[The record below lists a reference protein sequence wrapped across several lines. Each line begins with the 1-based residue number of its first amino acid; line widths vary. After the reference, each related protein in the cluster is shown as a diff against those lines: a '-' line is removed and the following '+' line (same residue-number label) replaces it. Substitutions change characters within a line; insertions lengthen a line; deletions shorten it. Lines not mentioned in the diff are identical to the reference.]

1 MNALKSISFPAET
14 LLDLRREIDQ
24 LKEVTPF
31 SVHPNLA
38 ERVASIGIAREVG
51 TINDELARFIFDAE
65 RGEVVDP
72 SSLWSEFVEWNG
84 NVGVK
89 IQSRHS
95 KRLEIRARGFLEVT
109 HPSFSYNQDGTIHSL
124 IIFPRLVAKIAALEG
139 VELVLVKS
147 WALNSVFG
155 GFDPSKAYYQ
165 TNFWELENNDSLL
178 FADLVRQ
185 GRLALLGTHDLI
197 AHVAGVRRE
206 AWKKL
211 RVDAE
216 RVYQAIRR
224 YFIQISSPSVAS
236 LVLPYTI
243 GVVLDDLAQPPTY
256 GSRSHMRTLDLLLGE
271 LDRNSIPPHLPTVL
285 TKFPPQ
291 FEKIIE
297 ASRDPKA
304 SPTDLKK
311 MVSAMVTEI
320 QKASLRTS

>member
-1 MNALKSISFPAET
+1 MDALRSISFPAET
-14 LLDLRREIDQ
+14 LRELRREMDEVE
-24 LKEVTPF
+24 EVTPF
-31 SVHPNLA
+31 SVCPRLA

-51 TINDELARFIFDAE
+51 TINDELARFIFDVE
-65 RGEVVDP
+65 RGEAVDP

-84 NVGVK
+84 NIGVK
-89 IQSRHS
+89 IQSRLS
-95 KRLEIRARGFLEVT
+95 GRLEIRARGFLDVT
-109 HPSFSYNQDGTIHSL
+109 HPNFSYNEDGSIHSL
-124 IIFPRLVAKIAALEG
+124 LVFPRLVAKIAALEG

-147 WALNSVFG
+147 WALNSIFG

-197 AHVAGVRRE
+197 AHVAGVKRD
-206 AWKKL
+206 AWKQL

-216 RVYQAIRR
+216 RVYQTIRR
-224 YFIQISSPSVAS
+224 YSGRTSRPSLAS

-256 GSRSHMRTLDLLLGE
+256 GSKSHELVLDLLLSE
-271 LDRNSIPPHLPTVL
+271 VEKNALPPHLPTVL

-291 FEKIIE
+291 FEKIID
-297 ASRDPKA
+297 ASRSSKI
-304 SPTDLKK
+304 SINELKTLISE
-311 MVSAMVTEI
+311 MVKEI
-320 QKASLRTS
+320 QRATLPVS